1 MSLLNRSY
9 FFKSDH
15 TDTLPF
21 VSLTIILSS
30 LILVSMFPTFVFFCL
45 SDKTSDKRFHH
56 SLSISYLVRN
66 LWSSSASLQQSF
78 TFLILKSFVHGTC
91 ATYFETYTL
100 GILPSIYFFDLR
112 NFIASLESVFAFPF
126 CTLSSSTVVA
136 RSISEFSNN
145 NKL

>member
-9 FFKSDH
+9 FFVFKSDH

-56 SLSISYLVRN
+56 SFFFCLSDKTSDKRFHHSLLISSLVRN

-78 TFLILKSFVHGTC
+78 TFLILKSFVHGIFRFLIC
-91 ATYFETYTL
+91 
-100 GILPSIYFFDLR
+100 DLR
-112 NFIASLESVFAFPF
+112 HLLRNIHFGHSAFYI
-126 CTLSSSTVVA
+126 L
-136 RSISEFSNN
+136 
-145 NKL
+145 L

>member
-45 SDKTSDKRFHH
+45 SDKTSDKRFHY
-56 SLSISYLVRN
+56 SLSISSLVRN

-78 TFLILKSFVHGTC
+78 TFLILKSFVHGILRLLELHHLVLVMVAQIIEC
-91 ATYFETYTL
+91 LVYVHINVMYF
-100 GILPSIYFFDLR
+100 YFFLLIFSLYQPSPSDS
-112 NFIASLESVFAFPF
+112 ASFSAIF
-126 CTLSSSTVVA
+126 ST
-136 RSISEFSNN
+136 
-145 NKL
+145 